1 MRPYFDTI
9 YIPRNT
15 FGTQLE
21 FTIYDSSDI
30 DEVLSNYTSIVL
42 RAFNPRKEE
51 EFSGSVVET
60 LSGLTASNIVHYL
73 IKDGDLK
80 NIGLYDLSLELIK
93 STNGT
98 ITYKNVAQ
106 AGRIKVE

>member
-1 MRPYFDTI
+1 MHPYFETI

-21 FTIYDSSDI
+21 FTVYDSYDQNEPLTSY
-30 DEVLSNYTSIVL
+30 SSIVL

-51 EFSGSVVET
+51 EFSGNVVESI
-60 LSGLTASNIVHYL
+60 SGLGSSNVVHYL
-73 IKDGDLK
+73 LQDGDLK
-80 NIGLYDLSLELIK
+80 NIGIYDLFLEFIK
-93 STNGT
+93 SSNGT
-98 ITYKNVAQ
+98 ITYKNTVH